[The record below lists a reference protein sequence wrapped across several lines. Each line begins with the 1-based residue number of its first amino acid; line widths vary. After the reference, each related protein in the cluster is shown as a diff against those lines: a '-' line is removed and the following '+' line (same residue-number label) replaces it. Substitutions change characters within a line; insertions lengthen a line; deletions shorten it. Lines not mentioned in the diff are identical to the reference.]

1 MAYKFQLGAAKLGGN
16 LTAADILMAD
26 GVISGSIGR
35 FTHLSCSSNSI
46 VIGSTTLSEDELGI
60 LDGFADTAIAQA
72 ADSIVFFDAD
82 TSKLRRDSVSD
93 VMTAVAGDGL
103 GVASSQLKINVDD
116 SGIETNSDTLRLKD
130 GGVTADKMT
139 NLAATNL
146 YVGNGSNR
154 PVAVALSGDVTM
166 DNAGAVTIANDAV
179 SLAKMAGLARGS
191 VIVGDSSGNPSALA
205 KGTAGQIAV
214 SDGDDIIYRSMSGD
228 AQLAANGALTINTD
242 AVENSM
248 IADDAVRTAQIQD
261 SQVTNAKLANSAVT
275 IGSTSVALG
284 ASSTVFAG
292 ITQLT
297 ASHARITELDVVTI
311 NSVQQTEQ
319 TLEIQDKLIVAALS
333 SSAANATGGGLQIGG
348 GASSAGVAAITWNNT
363 AAALKFKIGATD
375 QLMLKD
381 GAFLPETGNDVDLG
395 SSTNKFKDL
404 YIDGTA
410 NIDALTLDGTAL
422 TATAAELNVLDGL
435 AQGSILLGDGS
446 GAAAILDAST
456 SGQIMVGDGSTV
468 ASVAVSGDATL
479 AANGALT
486 IGTGVVE
493 HAMLAADCID
503 GDNIQDDVVNSEHI
517 AAGAIDTEHIAS
529 NQITKAKMADD
540 AIGSAELDYAAEALA
555 TGADHFLFLD
565 GAVDGQLKAE
575 SFVDYAAKLA
585 LGGFGAGNPGSGLE
599 ATSGQLKV
607 DVADLVAVTAIA
619 SGDTFAISQEAE
631 SGDPSKKIT
640 FDNMATKLGGAG
652 LAASAGVL
660 AVNVSG
666 AVVAPV
672 DHVYLSSSIAGTGI
686 GVAPGDVSSGI
697 VTSLEI
703 DIPGLT
709 ELTAADIVAADDMMI
724 HDANGGTKKV
734 GVDSLQ
740 AFYFGQLSSDIT
752 STGGGVVT
760 IANNAITQAK
770 MADDAIGA
778 DELASNAVVN
788 DSVASNAAI
797 AANKLNF
804 NVDLGGDI
812 TFGNQSDDTISTAGH
827 FTVGG
832 NFIVNGTTTTVNST
846 TVQIDDL
853 NLQLGD
859 ATGSAAAVN
868 GGGITL
874 GNSGDD
880 FTFAYNHASTA
891 WKSSIDMDLASSK
904 LFKIAGAEVLSAAGA
919 VKVQSAVAG
928 NGLAH
933 SSGVLSVGVDDS
945 SIELDSDAVRVKAAG
960 ITAAMLNDDVISG
973 KTALTSGLAA
983 TDEFLVSD
991 AGTPKRMDVAVL
1003 TAYLASDG
1011 LVAGAD
1017 KLEVSLNT
1025 LGASKTSAIDADSL
1039 AMIDSAGS
1047 NVTKKITVA
1056 NFKTKMDLLEVEE
1069 DPATNLVAGVNFFA
1083 DFGSDASFSRN
1094 LPASP
1099 EIGDSVMVK
1108 APSDC
1113 GVSKTITIARQG
1125 SHTIDGATS
1134 IVLESP
1140 HAAVQCVYV
1149 KANQWRVF

>member
-16 LTAADILMAD
+16 LTAADSNGN

-35 FTHLSCSSNSI
+35 FTHLSCSANSI

-60 LDGFADTAIAQA
+60 VDGFADTAIAQA

-82 TSKLRRDSVSD
+82 TSKLRRDSVGD

-103 GVASSQLKINVDD
+103 GVASSQLKVNVDD
-116 SGIETNSDTLRLKD
+116 SGIELNSDALRLKD

-228 AQLAANGALTINTD
+228 ATLAANGALTINTD

-381 GAFLPETGNDVDLG
+381 GAFLPETDDDVDLG

-410 NIDALTLDGTAL
+410 NIDALTLDGTSL

-446 GAAAILDAST
+446 GAAAILDAKT
-456 SGQIMVGDGSTV
+456 SGQIMVGDGTTV

-503 GDNIQDDVVNSEHI
+503 GDNIQDDVINSEHL
-517 AAGAIDTEHIAS
+517 AALSIDTEHIGNLQVTTGKLAAS
-529 NQITKAKMADD
+529 AVTTAKLSF
-540 AIGSAELDYAAEALA
+540 GSEGLA
-555 TGADHFLFLD
+555 TGADHVLFLD
-565 GAVDGQLKAE
+565 GGASGGLNTE
-575 SFVDYAAKLA
+575 SVISFANKMSN
-585 LGGFGAGNPGSGLE
+585 GTNSGLDDD
-599 ATSGQLKV
+599 TQGKLKLH
-607 DVADLVAVTAIA
+607 VADLAAISTIA
-619 SGDTFAISQEAE
+619 SGDTFAFAQEGV
-631 SGDPSKKIT
+631 SGDPSKKVT
-640 FDNMATKLGGAG
+640 FDNMAAKLGGAG
-652 LAASAGVL
+652 LGASSGVL
-660 AVNVSG
+660 AVQVSG
-666 AVVAPV
+666 ALSLPS
-672 DHVYLSSSIAGTGI
+672 DHLYLSSSIAGTGI

-709 ELTAADIVAADDMMI
+709 ELTSAGIVAADDMMI
-724 HDANGGTKKV
+724 HDADGGTKKV

-740 AFYFGQLSSDIT
+740 AFYFAQLSSDIT

-983 TDEFLVSD
+983 TDEFMVSD

-1047 NVTKKITVA
+1047 NVTKKITIA

-1069 DPATNLVAGVNFFA
+1069 DPAANLVAGVNFFA

-1099 EIGDSVMVK
+1099 AIGDSVMVK

-1149 KANQWRVF
+1149 KANEWRVF

>member
-1 MAYKFQLGAAKLGGN
+1 MFAG
-16 LTAADILMAD
+16 
-26 GVISGSIGR
+26 SG
-35 FTHLSCSSNSI
+35 
-46 VIGSTTLSEDELGI
+46 
-60 LDGFADTAIAQA
+60 
-72 ADSIVFFDAD
+72 
-82 TSKLRRDSVSD
+82 
-93 VMTAVAGDGL
+93 
-103 GVASSQLKINVDD
+103 
-116 SGIETNSDTLRLKD
+116 
-130 GGVTADKMT
+130 
-139 NLAATNL
+139 
-146 YVGNGSNR
+146 
-154 PVAVALSGDVTM
+154 
-166 DNAGAVTIANDAV
+166 
-179 SLAKMAGLARGS
+179 
-191 VIVGDSSGNPSALA
+191 
-205 KGTAGQIAV
+205 
-214 SDGDDIIYRSMSGD
+214 
-228 AQLAANGALTINTD
+228 
-242 AVENSM
+242 
-248 IADDAVRTAQIQD
+248 
-261 SQVTNAKLANSAVT
+261 
-275 IGSTSVALG
+275 LG
-284 ASSTVFAG
+284 ASSAV
-292 ITQLT
+292 L
-297 ASHARITELDVVTI
+297 
-311 NSVQQTEQ
+311 SVQ
-319 TLEIQDKLIVAALS
+319 
-333 SSAANATGGGLQIGG
+333 
-348 GASSAGVAAITWNNT
+348 
-363 AAALKFKIGATD
+363 
-375 QLMLKD
+375 
-381 GAFLPETGNDVDLG
+381 
-395 SSTNKFKDL
+395 
-404 YIDGTA
+404 
-410 NIDALTLDGTAL
+410 
-422 TATAAELNVLDGL
+422 
-435 AQGSILLGDGS
+435 
-446 GAAAILDAST
+446 
-456 SGQIMVGDGSTV
+456 
-468 ASVAVSGDATL
+468 
-479 AANGALT
+479 
-486 IGTGVVE
+486 
-493 HAMLAADCID
+493 
-503 GDNIQDDVVNSEHI
+503 
-517 AAGAIDTEHIAS
+517 
-529 NQITKAKMADD
+529 
-540 AIGSAELDYAAEALA
+540 
-555 TGADHFLFLD
+555 
-565 GAVDGQLKAE
+565 
-575 SFVDYAAKLA
+575 
-585 LGGFGAGNPGSGLE
+585 
-599 ATSGQLKV
+599 
-607 DVADLVAVTAIA
+607 
-619 SGDTFAISQEAE
+619 
-631 SGDPSKKIT
+631 
-640 FDNMATKLGGAG
+640 
-652 LAASAGVL
+652 
-660 AVNVSG
+660 VSG

-709 ELTAADIVAADDMMI
+709 ELTSAGIVAADDMMI
-724 HDANGGTKKV
+724 HDADGGTKKV

-740 AFYFGQLSSDIT
+740 AFYFAQLSSDIT

-928 NGLAH
+928 GGLAH

-945 SIELDSDAVRVKAAG
+945 SIELSSDAVRVKAAG

-983 TDEFLVSD
+983 TDEFMVSD

-1047 NVTKKITVA
+1047 NVTKKITIA

-1099 EIGDSVMVK
+1099 AIGDSVMVK

-1149 KANQWRVF
+1149 KLNQWRVF